1 MVSAIGHLRGDD
13 LGADD
18 DRQLGEDQV
27 GLGNVL
33 GRISIREI
41 AEGLNIRNATG
52 LDEQG
57 VDIFLTI
64 LEQGFEFG
72 RDVEALGRSGCNLGD
87 GRLEVL
93 GLFRGVDP
101 GDNLR
106 SEHANRFAD
115 AASAEHGGRIFGPPR
130 TGFGREQA
138 SKLGILGGEG
148 YLAGV
153 AVIGP
158 ESDGRS

>member
-27 GLGNVL
+27 GLSDVL
-33 GRISIREI
+33 GSESIGEI
-41 AEGLNIRNATG
+41 AEGLTILDATG

-57 VDIFLTI
+57 VDIFLTF
-64 LEQGFEFG
+64 LEQGFELG
-72 RDVEALGRSGCNLGD
+72 GDVEALNGSGCNLGD

-115 AASAEHGGRIFGPPR
+115 ASSAEHGGRIFGPPR
-130 TGFGREQA
+130 SRFGRE
-138 SKLGILGGEG
+138 
-148 YLAGV
+148 
-153 AVIGP
+153 
-158 ESDGRS
+158 

>member
-18 DRQLGEDQV
+18 DRKLGEDQV
-27 GLGNVL
+27 GFGDVL
-33 GRISIREI
+33 GSESIGEI
-41 AEGLNIRNATG
+41 AEGLTILNTTG

-57 VDIFLTI
+57 VDLFLTI
-64 LEQGFEFG
+64 LEQGFELG
-72 RDVEALGRSGCNLGD
+72 GDVEALGGSGCDLGD

-93 GLFRGVDP
+93 SLFRGVDP
-101 GDNLR
+101 GDNFR

-130 TGFGREQA
+130 AGFGREQS
-138 SKLGILGGEG
+138 SKLGILGGEAD
-148 YLAGV
+148 LA
-153 AVIGP
+153 
-158 ESDGRS
+158 